1 MPEDSPNRGVMIV
14 LAYLWP
20 LAFVP
25 LLVDREDPE
34 VRWHARHGIVLMVAE
49 AMLVMA
55 YLAVATVVPFAAFG
69 LGGALLVFVV
79 FAWAGILSVHIA
91 AIVKGIS
98 GQRLILPGITALVG

>member
-34 VRWHARHGIVLMVAE
+34 VRWHARHGIALMVAE
-49 AMLVMA
+49 ALLAVA

-79 FAWAGILSVHIA
+79 FAWAGILSMHIA

-98 GQRLILPGITALVG
+98 GQRLIVPRISALVD